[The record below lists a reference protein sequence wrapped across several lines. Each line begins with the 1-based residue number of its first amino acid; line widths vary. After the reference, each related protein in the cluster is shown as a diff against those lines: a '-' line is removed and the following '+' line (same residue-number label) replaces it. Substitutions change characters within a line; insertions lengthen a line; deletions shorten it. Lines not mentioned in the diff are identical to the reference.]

1 MQEFHWKNLVGP
13 LSPDRLS
20 PYGNDG
26 VERRVVVARYLWN
39 ISVCEALYAP
49 LHLFEISLRNA
60 IHNAMVD
67 LIGVDAWYDKAM
79 LTSWGSEQINK
90 AKSSLRK
97 RAVAETPGRVVAELS
112 FGFWTSLF
120 EQPYERPS
128 AFFLPDGIKKTFPHM
143 PKSLHQRTAIKRDLE
158 RIRDLRNRIFH
169 HERVIHWRDLRDQHQ
184 MIRNYLA
191 WMNPEIERLATLVDN
206 FPSVH
211 ASGIQPFIDQ
221 MTVHTAS

>member
-1 MQEFHWKNLVGP
+1 
-13 LSPDRLS
+13 
-20 PYGNDG
+20 
-26 VERRVVVARYLWN
+26 
-39 ISVCEALYAP
+39 
-49 LHLFEISLRNA
+49 
-60 IHNAMVD
+60 
-67 LIGVDAWYDKAM
+67 
-79 LTSWGSEQINK
+79 
-90 AKSSLRK
+90 
-97 RAVAETPGRVVAELS
+97 
-112 FGFWTSLF
+112 
-120 EQPYERPS
+120 
-128 AFFLPDGIKKTFPHM
+128 
-143 PKSLHQRTAIKRDLE
+143 LHQRTAIKRDLE